1 MAWKRAKVPEMATE
15 PGISLQRPSPRFW
28 RGFWAAAI
36 LLVPIGVLVDRY
48 TDLDLDKLT
57 LYGAFVA
64 AIYGGIQVYQARLDS
79 LRPVLLGNEVQF
91 ARLPAR
97 PNAPARE
104 EVGISL
110 RVKNVGSGPALQGRF
125 RGWLQRISDADGHHD
140 PERDVDGEELKLK
153 QGSAH
158 FHIEIAGLGAG
169 EEFAGAWQPT
179 LSYEGPLD
187 GDFWFHWHLEY
198 RDSADRRNQTWG
210 SSFFESGVTERI
222 EEVRPE
228 MADEG

>member
-110 RVKNVGSGPALQGRF
+110 RVKMCPNSVECPMVVA
-125 RGWLQRISDADGHHD
+125 
-140 PERDVDGEELKLK
+140 
-153 QGSAH
+153 
-158 FHIEIAGLGAG
+158 
-169 EEFAGAWQPT
+169 
-179 LSYEGPLD
+179 
-187 GDFWFHWHLEY
+187 
-198 RDSADRRNQTWG
+198 
-210 SSFFESGVTERI
+210 RI
-222 EEVRPE
+222 EQQMANGQCVRGACMLATHVWVGHARVSAGNVYQRLFWQQSSGKP
-228 MADEG
+228 